1 MSQSPS
7 ITVVM
12 CTTDTLAISALAEA
26 RRMGLRMPQELSVTR
41 FDDIEITS
49 QFDPP
54 FDNYQR
60 ASCGYRPDRCR
71 LPAQRLYGIDQAP
84 RGSLALPA

>member
-1 MSQSPS
+1 
-7 ITVVM
+7 
-12 CTTDTLAISALAEA
+12 
-26 RRMGLRMPQELSVTR
+26 MGLRMPQELSVTR
-41 FDDIEITS
+41 FDDIEIAS
-49 QFDPP
+49 QSDPP

-84 RGSLALPA
+84 RGNHSRLRPCASQHPLPHSCAVITD